1 MHSHTN
7 YFTGKLLQLPINQ
20 QKSQNFS
27 TSNDLQYVTGFW
39 KTNQIVTLALFN
51 FIGLANSYMHTLP
64 ILIVITRLGW
74 LVCFSRAS
82 ITNHVDSHLIQWD
95 PCRALHRRHGF
106 EVDPSSSEMSLRP
119 SKYVSTYGW
128 NFLDSQL
135 VQTV

>member
-1 MHSHTN
+1 MKPKLPNRQINITAKCTAYMVLQIVQGGKVSWLWNLTVICWKHPQFHNYIIFLHNHTN
-7 YFTGKLLQLPINQ
+7 YFTGKLSQLPINQ

-82 ITNHVDSHLIQWD
+82 IAT
-95 PCRALHRRHGF
+95 
-106 EVDPSSSEMSLRP
+106 M
-119 SKYVSTYGW
+119 
-128 NFLDSQL
+128 
-135 VQTV
+135 